1 MPWHP
6 CIIFGLPIRFLGRV
20 LIKLSLAKS
29 KIVIFRFFGVS
40 EDKVVASNLNDLPI
54 SRYRIYLATPCPN
67 AIKVQRKKC
76 DGHLISGGLG
86 DEMLPEKNKRKVFEP
101 VNDLFWF
108 QITNAKPTYL
118 SWPIH
123 LLLTEY
129 IFMLSKISHQ
139 FYVKFHYCVGIP

>member
-1 MPWHP
+1 
-6 CIIFGLPIRFLGRV
+6 
-20 LIKLSLAKS
+20 
-29 KIVIFRFFGVS
+29 
-40 EDKVVASNLNDLPI
+40 
-54 SRYRIYLATPCPN
+54 
-67 AIKVQRKKC
+67 
-76 DGHLISGGLG
+76 
-86 DEMLPEKNKRKVFEP
+86 MLPEKNKRKVFEP

-123 LLLTEY
+123 RLLTEY